1 MAGPPVWMSTRG
13 LLDLLAA
20 AQAQRD
26 QVPAALAGDEL
37 HWVARRE
44 WAAIVDKLAAGEPFR
59 LRRGDE
65 LRQAP
70 GAPPGPPRRSAR
82 TARGRRT
89 GSADQPRGRAPGA
102 PSIRVNPNPRAA
114 QRHRAAAP

>member
-26 QVPAALAGDEL
+26 QVLAALAGDEL

-44 WAAIVDKLAAGEPFR
+44 WAAIVDKLAAGRAVP
-59 LRRGDE
+59 
-65 LRQAP
+65 A
-70 GAPPGPPRRSAR
+70 APRR
-82 TARGRRT
+82 
-89 GSADQPRGRAPGA
+89 
-102 PSIRVNPNPRAA
+102 
-114 QRHRAAAP
+114 

>member
-1 MAGPPVWMSTRG
+1 MSTRG

-26 QVPAALAGDEL
+26 QVLAALAGDEL
-37 HWVARRE
+37 HWVAWRE

-65 LRQAP
+65 LPAKHPARRQ
-70 GAPPGPPRRSAR
+70 
-82 TARGRRT
+82 GRRDDLLVLREDDEL
-89 GSADQPRGRAPGA
+89 GGADQPRGRAPGA
-102 PSIRVNPNPRAA
+102 PPIRVNPNPTPA

>member
-1 MAGPPVWMSTRG
+1 MSTRG

-26 QVPAALAGDEL
+26 QVLAALAGDEL

-44 WAAIVDKLAAGEPFR
+44 WAAIVDKLAPGEPFR

-65 LRQAP
+65 LPAKHPARREGHRDDLLVLREDDELGVLINHEA
-70 GAPPGPPRRSAR
+70 GRRERRRSA
-82 TARGRRT
+82 
-89 GSADQPRGRAPGA
+89 
-102 PSIRVNPNPRAA
+102 
-114 QRHRAAAP
+114 

>member
-1 MAGPPVWMSTRG
+1 VAGPPVWMSTRG

-26 QVPAALAGDEL
+26 QVLAALAGDEL

-65 LRQAP
+65 LPAKHPARRQGRRDDLLVLREDDELGVLINHEA
-70 GAPPGPPRRSAR
+70 GRRERRRSA
-82 TARGRRT
+82 
-89 GSADQPRGRAPGA
+89 
-102 PSIRVNPNPRAA
+102 
-114 QRHRAAAP
+114 